1 MHNPERDPFYEG
13 LWADVREGVEAA
25 DRGELLDEDQAF
37 EGLLDSEPVPD
48 R

>member
-13 LWADVREGVEAA
+13 LWADVRDGVEAV